1 MPIIVASHGEFNP
14 TEIKKALII
23 HPVSHASEI
32 LGIVFNT
39 KMSNK
44 NTKQKVH
51 KENMGKVLPLPKSRK
66 KN

>member
-1 MPIIVASHGEFNP
+1 MQQSHLA
-14 TEIKKALII
+14 EIPEEIREALII

-39 KMSNK
+39 KMPNK